1 MEGFMK
7 YIIVMFN
14 VRSDTMRFYNL
25 IKKFNGFCSIVNT
38 PHSLSRSC
46 GISIKISNNQLNL
59 AKQLISSNNFSSFK
73 GIYEINISNNIP
85 TRIY

>member
-1 MEGFMK
+1 
-7 YIIVMFN
+7 MFAS
-14 VRSDTMRFYNL
+14 RTDTMHFYSL

-46 GISIKISNNQLNL
+46 GISVKISGSQINIAQ
-59 AKQLISSNNFSSFK
+59 QVITSNHFSTFK
-73 GIYEINISNNIP
+73 GIYEINMINNKDIP